1 MSKYVQ
7 MSKISKAGSVDSKY
21 FGDLN
26 GLDRDVNKKIKN
38 TEEFKARLRELVLE
52 DPNKIEQRY
61 HNSIEVLLE
70 LKERFKL

>member
-1 MSKYVQ
+1 MPEVK
-7 MSKISKAGSVDSKY
+7 KCGSHDSKY
-21 FGDLN
+21 FSDPF
-26 GLDRDVNKKIKN
+26 GLDRDVNEKIKN